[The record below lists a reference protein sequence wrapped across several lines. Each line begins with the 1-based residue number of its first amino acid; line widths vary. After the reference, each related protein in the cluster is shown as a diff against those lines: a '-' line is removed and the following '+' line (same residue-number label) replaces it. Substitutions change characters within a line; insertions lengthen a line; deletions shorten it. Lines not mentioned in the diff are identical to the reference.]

1 MVATARAIRAVLVTR
16 QLEAIRRA
24 LANEADGR
32 EAGSPRRPLR
42 RHSDSAHVASSKA
55 KAPAIAR
62 TDANAADVGMIPLVA
77 RPRSTHEQ
85 IL

>member
-1 MVATARAIRAVLVTR
+1 VVATARAIRAVLVTR

-42 RHSDSAHVASSKA
+42 RRSDSARDASSKA
-55 KAPAIAR
+55 NTPAIAC
-62 TDANAADVGMIPLVA
+62 TDANAADVGMIPLTV
-77 RPRSTHEQ
+77 RPRLTHEQ